1 LIESVKKKNELF
13 SVTDE
18 KVDDRTD
25 LNERPDKRR
34 TEVPNEISNA
44 HEQDGWKRRAHK
56 PSRKHSKN
64 EVIHA
69 SPLSLMF
76 VI

>member
-1 LIESVKKKNELF
+1 LIESVKKKIELF

-44 HEQDGWKRRAHK
+44 HEQDGREGCAQK

-69 SPLSLMF
+69 SPLSR
-76 VI
+76 

>member
-1 LIESVKKKNELF
+1 LWWLSRKNELF

-18 KVDDRTD
+18 KVDQDAD

-34 TEVPNEISNA
+34 AEVPNEISNA
-44 HEQDGWKRRAHK
+44 HEQDGWKGRAHK
-56 PSRKHSKN
+56 PSRKHNK

-69 SPLSLMF
+69 SPLSVVYTVM
-76 VI
+76 